1 MIKGQKRKE
10 IAMKTKSI
18 MTFSLLLFCVLF
30 MLSCGDEVTNYVDN
44 TETDGRVIGSINGV
58 VTDANTNE
66 RLGDIV
72 VSWCKDG
79 KIKETQTNSLGYYA
93 ISDLSPG
100 NYEITFSG
108 KSDYAVARVTVTIP
122 TLQEVGINNLP
133 TDEDFHHSEKKDMNL
148 YRFNA
153 GLTGKVWAKQDG
165 ENTNLADAV
174 TVIADFN
181 SYDISPDEYN
191 ATTDNIGVFTFD
203 SLPASPSV
211 NLRTMP
217 YNDGT
222 YDYSVQ
228 TASATLIPNGT
239 ANAGNIILA
248 IAPATPFIVQ
258 NNFENDDFLLTND
271 IVITFS
277 KLMNTT
283 SFDIELWTYTYGNV
297 EFEAA
302 WSNDITLTINPYVAL
317 QANETYYLSLS
328 GVSQDNNSFSET
340 LDFVTQEGIEFTW
353 TNLERADG
361 VFDEFPIDSN
371 IVMTFTMEVD
381 LNNYNGYVNLYDE
394 DNALVL
400 TSLSTD
406 STTLI
411 IDPLYNL
418 EPGWNYA
425 LYYKVYST
433 IEGDNDLGQI
443 NFETESN
450 VTVPAQ
456 VSGFAVDMGDD
467 WTADWNTTSITFMW
481 NTIGNADGYKIYAKD
496 NGDNTDLVQVAS
508 FNAQDYVTDQS
519 GTVYF
524 SSYPQFDY
532 YDDDGIQTPFTNDT
546 EITLQIVAYNDAG
559 EGTFSDAVVV
569 KDETAPMISIS
580 QDGSA
585 DNITGENA
593 EFVLDLDYQIEY
605 CSSPNN
611 PIFTFVEYG
620 GDPDY
625 VLPSS
630 AIVWEWD
637 PNLRDGQATVTVPDG
652 KCGAGDMLITA
663 ITDNSGNVS
672 AADTLYLTPIISF
685 ESPTAD
691 TTWEAPGAQIDW
703 SIDNTGVDP
712 GISNVDVWLSIDG
725 GISWIDT
732 LTEGTYS
739 TYYNW
744 SIPDTLMSDVQ
755 AVIGITDANGGYT
768 WKSDLFTISGIRV
781 TAPTIIQQ
789 DSVNIEI
796 AWDYAEID
804 SVLIEYSNN
813 GWNWTTVDTL
823 YNTGTYNWTPQLGLT
838 VQDDYKIRVSDF
850 DADYRPQDESD
861 WFTIIPK

>member
-1 MIKGQKRKE
+1 
-10 IAMKTKSI
+10 MKTKSI

-108 KSDYAVARVTVTIP
+108 ESDYAVARVTVTIP

>member
-1 MIKGQKRKE
+1 
-10 IAMKTKSI
+10 MKTKSI